1 MRFKRKMFFTL
12 ILFLMIFSIS
22 FVNANEL
29 TQGTNT
35 GDGSTLSASIDDSLD
50 DIRLDSVNI
59 STSSKLDLSGD
70 VQNTDEIDYCLTN
83 EFQIL
88 RANNDEQI
96 LGAGTPYVDNTTFA
110 NGGTA
115 QQVIERIRDLSN
127 QYGDSGG
134 AILYLN
140 GQTFSG
146 GGTLQADYQ
155 ILTIKNVKVIGGSVD
170 NPTKMATFTNQGLV
184 FNFRGRSADWGTKFY
199 ANSGYNLV
207 NVSFYYLNAEYTF
220 LQFAGGGSL
229 TDCVVDHCQ

>member
-1 MRFKRKMFFTL
+1 
-12 ILFLMIFSIS
+12 MIFSIS

-35 GDGSTLSASIDDSLD
+35 GDGSMLSASIDDSLD

-70 VQNTDEIDYCLTN
+70 VQNTDEIDNCLTN

-96 LGAGTPYVDNTTFA
+96 LGAGTPYVDDTTFA

-115 QQVIERIRDLSN
+115 QQVINRIRDLSN

-140 GQTFSG
+140 GQTFTD
-146 GGTLQADYQ
+146 GGTLSANRYE
-155 ILTIKNVKVIGGSVD
+155 IITIKNVKVIGGSVD
-170 NPTKMATFTNQGLV
+170 NPTNIATFTASDLV
-184 FNFRGRSADWGTKFY
+184 FNFRVQS
-199 ANSGYNLV
+199 S
-207 NVSFYYLNAEYTF
+207 EF
-220 LQFAGGGSL
+220 LL
-229 TDCVVDHCQ
+229 Y